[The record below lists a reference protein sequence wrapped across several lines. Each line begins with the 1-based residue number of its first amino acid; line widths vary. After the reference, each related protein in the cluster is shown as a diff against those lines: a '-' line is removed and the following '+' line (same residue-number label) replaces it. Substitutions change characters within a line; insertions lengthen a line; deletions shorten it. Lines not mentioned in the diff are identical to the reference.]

1 MSLDPDRLLPAVALT
16 TGLQPVAK
24 AIDAQLGQLTGERHA
39 FMLFV
44 FSASTISSIG
54 SVADREAAFDA
65 ITDYITKIRSK
76 DALV

>member
-1 MSLDPDRLLPAVALT
+1 MTLDVDRLLPAVALT

-24 AIDAQLGQLTGERHA
+24 AIDTQLEQLTGERHA

-44 FSASTISSIG
+44 FSAEVISSIG

-65 ITDYITKIRSK
+65 ITDYITKMRSK